1 MSIKGNLEEL
11 RRSVPAEVKIVAVSK
26 FHSSDTI
33 LEAYGA
39 NQRSFGESRVQE
51 LRAKQQMLLEDI
63 EWHFIGSLQ
72 RNKVKYIARLSTLSI
87 ASTVNG

>member
-39 NQRSFGESRVQE
+39 NQRSF
-51 LRAKQQMLLEDI
+51 
-63 EWHFIGSLQ
+63 
-72 RNKVKYIARLSTLSI
+72 
-87 ASTVNG
+87 AS